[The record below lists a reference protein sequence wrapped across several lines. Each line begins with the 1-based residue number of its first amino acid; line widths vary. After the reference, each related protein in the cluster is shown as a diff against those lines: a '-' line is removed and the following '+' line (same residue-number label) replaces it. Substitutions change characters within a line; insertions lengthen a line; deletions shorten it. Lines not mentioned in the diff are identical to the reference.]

1 MFAKTPHMAV
11 ERFAVLAAR
20 PFRRVARIL
29 SWAGVAG
36 LLAFPAASQSI
47 TYDDVLARP
56 DDIQLNFDYAKQ
68 EAATGRLQQAAAALE
83 RILLTNPNYDS
94 ARLFY
99 GVVLY
104 RLSDLEGAIREL
116 TILENRD
123 LPPSQE
129 RDRLRYLNLARS
141 QAEPW
146 RFSARYTLGGRID
159 TNPGRFSDAALN
171 TGLAEEDTD
180 GAILGLS
187 QFRVERDLENGRG
200 DFLFFQSN
208 GYINEFFDTD
218 TADLIHTRAKLGA
231 SFHGVITRV
240 TPYAYYSNS
249 WLQHERYRSRIGG
262 GLDVALALSS
272 QVELYVKGFAVDEDY
287 RVTDFS
293 SVGSRRDGWYR
304 SVHVGGKWKVSDRQ
318 SFELY
323 GFGATKDADDPGF
336 DYDSHGIR
344 LRSLSLLGEGAYLS
358 LSAAYTWT
366 DYDRP
371 DNFFSNTVIRED
383 ERLYLR
389 AAAGAPL
396 ETLLQSLDVEIPES
410 IGDIVAQIGINYTD
424 QDSTIP
430 LIDYDNISVDLL
442 FTKRL
447 TF

>member
-1 MFAKTPHMAV
+1 MFATT
-11 ERFAVLAAR
+11 LR
-20 PFRRVARIL
+20 PAIG
-29 SWAGVAG
+29 WIAG
-36 LLAFPAASQSI
+36 LLFRSARQAACMLTYVGIAGWLGLPAFAQSI
-47 TYDDVLARP
+47 SYDDVLARP
-56 DDIQLNFDYAKQ
+56 DDIGLNFDYAKQ
-68 EAATGRLQQAAAALE
+68 EARTGRLQQAAAALE

-104 RLSDLEGAIREL
+104 RLRDLEGAIREL
-116 TILENRD
+116 TLLENRG
-123 LPPSQE
+123 LTPSQE
-129 RDRLRYLNLARS
+129 RDRVRYLKLAQSR
-141 QAEPW
+141 AEPW

-159 TNPGRFSDAALN
+159 SNPGRFSDAALN

-180 GAILGLS
+180 GAIVGLS

-208 GYINEFFDTD
+208 GHINEFFDTD
-218 TADLIHTRAKLGA
+218 TADLIQTRAKLGA
-231 SFHGVITRV
+231 SFHGVISRI

-249 WLQHERYRSRIGG
+249 WLQHERYRSRLGG
-262 GLDVALALSS
+262 GLDVSLALSS

-287 RVTDFS
+287 RLTDFS

-304 SVHVGGKWKVSDRQ
+304 SVRVGSKWKVSDRQ
-318 SFELY
+318 SFEFY
-323 GFGATKDADDPGF
+323 GFGATKDARDPGF
-336 DYDSHGIR
+336 DYESHGIR
-344 LRSLSLLGEGAYLS
+344 LKSLSLLGQGAYLS
-358 LSAAYTWT
+358 LSAAYSWT

-371 DNFFSNTVIRED
+371 DNFFSSTITRED

-396 ETLLQSLDVEIPES
+396 DTIFQSLDVELPES
-410 IGDIVAQIGINYTD
+410 IGDIVAQIGVSYTD